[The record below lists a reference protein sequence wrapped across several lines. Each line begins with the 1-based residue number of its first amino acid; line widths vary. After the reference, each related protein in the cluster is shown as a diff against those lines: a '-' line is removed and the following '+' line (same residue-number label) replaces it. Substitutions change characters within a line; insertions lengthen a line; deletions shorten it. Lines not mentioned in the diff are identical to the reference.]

1 MTSALRMP
9 ARRTS
14 HRIAA
19 IAIGVGLLIIILVQL
34 LPFYVALTTAF
45 KAKSDLSSQW
55 SFPFSR
61 LFLGNFVTAI
71 TDGGIIQSIVNSV
84 IVTVV
89 ATALVCLLGALASYP
104 LARRHTRLNKLLLL
118 AIIGLIMVPPLSILV
133 PLYSMLNQLHAI
145 NTYWGIILVM
155 ATTQLPLSI
164 FLYSAFMRSLPI
176 AVEEA
181 AVMDGANLFQVLF
194 LVVFPMLKPV
204 TATVIIL
211 AGVAIWNDFS
221 LSVYVLTNPAVK
233 TIAPAIGAF
242 FSTQSSNLGAAA
254 AASILAFVPVLI
266 AYLFLQRYFI
276 RGMVAGAE
284 K

>member
-1 MTSALRMP
+1 MSEAL
-9 ARRTS
+9 
-14 HRIAA
+14 A
-19 IAIGVGLLIIILVQL
+19 IRPRWRKHVGIGAVGVGLGIVALIQL
-34 LPFYVALTTAF
+34 LPFWVALTTSF
-45 KAKSDLSSQW
+45 KATSDLSSQW
-55 SFPFSR
+55 LFPTAT
-61 LFLGNFVTAI
+61 LFIGNFVTAI
-71 TDGGIIQSIVNSV
+71 QTGNIVQAIGNSA
-84 IVTVV
+84 IVTVC
-89 ATALVCLLGALASYP
+89 ATVLTCVLGALAAYP
-104 LARRHTRLNKLLLL
+104 LARRRTALNKVVFL
-118 AIIGLIMVPPLSILV
+118 AIIGLIMIPPLSILV
-133 PLYSMLNQLHAI
+133 PLYSMLNQFHAI
-145 NTYWGIILVM
+145 NTYWGIVLVM
-155 ATTQLPLSI
+155 SSAQLPLSI

-181 AVMDGANLFQVLF
+181 AVMDGANSLQVMFWVIL
-194 LVVFPMLKPV
+194 PMLKPV

-221 LSVYVLTNPAVK
+221 LSVYILTDPSIK

-254 AASILAFVPVLI
+254 AASMMGFVPVLI